1 MQCRESSQRF
11 FCGTESLRLPFM
23 QRSSFHVC
31 NMLLYPAPKI
41 RAFTLVELLVVI
53 AIIGVMVALLLPA
66 VQAAREAARRMQCG
80 NNLKQVG
87 LAIHNYESTYS
98 RLPIGWNGLV
108 SSSQNTTFRWSYLA
122 AILPS
127 IEAAHVY
134 DQLDLSLTLYPPGG
148 GQPPRPQHVPTISQ
162 PIPTFL
168 CPSDSGRSI
177 STTDV
182 FDSAPTNYVAC
193 FGSGINS
200 IGDASDDG
208 VMDERA
214 DGIFSSMRW
223 RRFADCIDGTSN
235 TVAVSESLIGAGG
248 ADSVATERPD
258 PQLFMALVVPPT
270 LVTIANCDRD
280 LPGVPAAINRF
291 VSTRG
296 RVWAGQAYENTAYN
310 HLFTPNARRYDC
322 FFWVARGFKA
332 ARSRH
337 SGGVH
342 TLRLD
347 GSVRFASD
355 SIDRTIWQALA
366 TRAGGEVISGQ

>member
-1 MQCRESSQRF
+1 MVRKMSVQ
-11 FCGTESLRLPFM
+11 
-23 QRSSFHVC
+23 
-31 NMLLYPAPKI
+31 PAPKVP
-41 RAFTLVELLVVI
+41 AFTLVELLVVI

-80 NNLKQVG
+80 NNLKQIG
-87 LAIHNYESTYS
+87 LAIHNYESTY
-98 RLPIGWNGLV
+98 RNLPIGWNGLT
-108 SSSQNTTFRWSYLA
+108 STSQNTTFRWSYLA
-122 AILPS
+122 AILPF
-127 IEAAHVY
+127 IEAANVY

-148 GQPPRPQHVPTISQ
+148 GQPPRPQHVATISQ

-193 FGSGINS
+193 FGSGINRLS
-200 IGDASDDG
+200 DASDDG

-223 RRFADCIDGTSN
+223 RRFADCLDGASN
-235 TVAVSESLIGAGG
+235 TVAVSETLLGAGG
-248 ADSVATERPD
+248 VDPVATQRPD
-258 PQLFMALVVPPT
+258 PQLFMALVVPLT
-270 LVTIANCDRD
+270 QVTVANCDRD
-280 LPGVPAAINRF
+280 LPAVPAAINRF

-310 HLFTPNARRYDC
+310 HFFAPNAKRYDC
-322 FFWVARGFKA
+322 FFWVAQGFKA

-337 SGGVH
+337 AGGVH

-355 SIDRTIWQALA
+355 SIDRMIWRALA
-366 TRAGGEVISGQ
+366 TRAGGEVVADES

>member
-1 MQCRESSQRF
+1 MRAF
-11 FCGTESLRLPFM
+11 YPLNDLR
-23 QRSSFHVC
+23 SFYGKKMFTKPSRHR
-31 NMLLYPAPKI
+31 

-80 NNLKQVG
+80 NNFKQIG
-87 LAIHNYESTYS
+87 LAIHNYESTF
-98 RLPIGWNGLV
+98 RNLPIGWNGLT
-108 SSSQNTTFRWSYLA
+108 SSAQNTTFRWSYLA
-122 AILPS
+122 AILPF
-127 IEAAHVY
+127 IEAANVY

-168 CPSDSGRSI
+168 CPSDSGRLI
-177 STTDV
+177 STNDV

-193 FGSGINS
+193 FGSGINNVS
-200 IGDASDDG
+200 DPSDDG
-208 VMDERA
+208 MMDERA

-223 RRFADCIDGTSN
+223 RRLSDCIDGTSN
-235 TVAVSESLIGAGG
+235 TVAVSETLIGAGG
-248 ADSVATERPD
+248 PDPAATERPD
-258 PQLFMALVVPPT
+258 PQLFMALVVPLT
-270 LVTIANCDRD
+270 QVTIANCERN
-280 LPGVPAAINRF
+280 LPGVPSAINRF

-310 HLFTPNARRYDC
+310 HLFPPNAKRYDC
-322 FFWVARGFKA
+322 FFWVAQGFKA

-337 SGGVH
+337 AGGVH

-347 GSVRFASD
+347 GSVKFTSD
-355 SIDRTIWQALA
+355 SVDQAVWRAVA
-366 TRAGGEVISGQ
+366 TRAGGEVVNEE